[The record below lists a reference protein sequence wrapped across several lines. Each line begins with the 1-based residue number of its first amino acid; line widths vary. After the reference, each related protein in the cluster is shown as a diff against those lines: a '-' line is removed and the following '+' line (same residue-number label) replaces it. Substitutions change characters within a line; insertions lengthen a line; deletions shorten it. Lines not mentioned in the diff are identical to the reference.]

1 MLKTRIDKEA
11 FTYASDLHAEQKRK
25 GTNIPYISHLMGVA
39 AIVLE
44 HGGTENEAI
53 AALLHDAVEDQGG
66 RATLEEIRRRFGDE
80 VAQTVEGCTDA
91 DTIPKSPWR
100 ERKEKYIT
108 HLREAEPS
116 VRLVS
121 AADKLHNV
129 RTILADYRKVGE
141 ALWERFRG
149 GKDGTLWYYRTLAKT
164 FREIDP
170 SSLADEL
177 SRVVSELDQLV
188 READTSQ

>member
-1 MLKTRIDKEA
+1 MKSKRLQEA

-44 HGGTENEAI
+44 HGGTEDEAI

-66 RATLEEIRRRFGDE
+66 RATLEKIRKRFGDE

-91 DTIPKSPWR
+91 DTNPKPPWR

-108 HLREAEPS
+108 HLHKADAS

-164 FREIDP
+164 FREIYP
-170 SSLADEL
+170 SPLADEL
-177 SRVVSELDQLV
+177 GRVVSELEQLV
-188 READTSQ
+188 READAAQ

>member
-1 MLKTRIDKEA
+1 MKSKRLQEA
-11 FTYASDLHAEQKRK
+11 FAYASDLHAEQKRK
-25 GTNIPYISHLMGVA
+25 GANIPYISHLMGVA

-44 HGGTENEAI
+44 HGGTEDEAI

-66 RATLEEIRRRFGDE
+66 RPTLDEIGRRFGDK

-91 DTIPKSPWR
+91 DTIPKPPWR
-100 ERKEKYIT
+100 GRKEKHIT
-108 HLREAEPS
+108 HLYEADAS

-129 RTILADYRKVGE
+129 RTILADYREVGE
-141 ALWERFRG
+141 ALWNRFQG

-164 FREIDP
+164 FQEIDP
-170 SSLADEL
+170 SPLVDQLA
-177 SRVVSELDQLV
+177 RVVSELDQLV
-188 READTSQ
+188 READTLT